1 MRYQIINQI
10 GQFSLTIVHTT
21 LALFTLVNVTEINL
35 IPVHFIKK
43 KKLSPSTLMLATIKV

>member
-43 KKLSPSTLMLATIKV
+43 KKNLVPVH